1 MSRFMTRRRVLG
13 LIGSAS
19 LLQSS
24 ARRLFSQVLAGI
36 GSRVPR
42 FHAATATGRINDPQR
57 PLWINGCWNLWILW
71 NKDFPDGRGTVWLR
85 FTSNDLVHWAEAGT
99 SIPKNTTPYGDVWTG
114 SSVVDGANTAG
125 FGRDTV
131 VALMT
136 MPCKP
141 MGGQGTG
148 RWYSNDGGASF
159 QFDSVVMTNPR
170 AEDSNL
176 RDKVFRDPNVRWH
189 EPSQSWVMCLAEP
202 GQIGFYRS
210 SDLKSWKF
218 SGSLKNAEL
227 GTLECPNLFT
237 LHLHDPDGKITGEKW
252 VLLCGANG
260 TTKGFTTGTH
270 YWVGVFDGHTFQ
282 PDEGTGRWLDGGPD
296 FYAATAFS
304 ANSVNPLER
313 TFVIA
318 WMNNWNYADAVQQK
332 GYIGQLSL
340 VRELH
345 LQLVDGTAILQNRP
359 VESVR
364 SLSGAH
370 ILGKQ
375 QTISDKHDYFW
386 PKGAAQTCCCI
397 DLTMSPVN
405 GSWPEAISL
414 LLRGG
419 DGYSTQLSFNP
430 VSGVA
435 FFDREQC
442 GPIPKVGD
450 AWKARRSVLCNYSK
464 SVSVTIF
471 LDVGSIEVF
480 LNNGEST
487 ISALLTAPVDATALR
502 LTATGGQVSISK
514 VKIKQIGGTP
524 NGERTESS
532 AIS

>member
-1 MSRFMTRRRVLG
+1 MSSFMTRRRVLG

-19 LLQSS
+19 LLHSS
-24 ARRLFSQVLAGI
+24 GRRLFSEVTAGI

-57 PLWINGCWNLWILW
+57 PLWINGCWNMWILW
-71 NKDFPDGRGTVWLR
+71 NKDFPDGHGTVWLR
-85 FTSNDLVHWAEAGT
+85 FTSKDLVHWAEAGT

-114 SSVVDGANTAG
+114 SSVVDKANTAG
-125 FGRDTV
+125 FGRDIV

-148 RWYSNDGGASF
+148 RWYSHDGGASF

-176 RDKVFRDPNVRWH
+176 RDKVFRDPNVLWH

-210 SDLKSWKF
+210 SDLKSWKT

-227 GTLECPNLFT
+227 GTLECPNLFP
-237 LHLHDPDGKITGEKW
+237 LHLHSPDEKIVGEKW

-260 TTKGFTTGTH
+260 TASGFTTGTH
-270 YWVGVFDGHTFQ
+270 YWVGAFDGHNFQ
-282 PDEGTGRWLDGGPD
+282 PDEGAGRWLDGGPD

-304 ANSVNPLER
+304 GDSADPLNH
-313 TFVIA
+313 TFAIA

-340 VRELH
+340 VRELR
-345 LQLVDGTAILQNRP
+345 LQLVDEKPILQNRP
-359 VESVR
+359 VDAVR
-364 SLSGAH
+364 SLFSAA

-375 QTISDKHDYFW
+375 QIVADGHDYAW
-386 PKGAAQTCCCI
+386 PNGAAQTCCRI
-397 DLTMSPVN
+397 DLTMSPVG
-405 GSWPEAISL
+405 GSWPEAISIFV
-414 LLRGG
+414 RGG
-419 DGYSTQLSFNP
+419 AGYSTQLGFKPGLGN
-430 VSGVA
+430 A
-435 FFDREQC
+435 FLDRERC
-442 GPIPKVGD
+442 GPIPKEGD
-450 AWKARRSVLCNYSK
+450 AWRARRSVACDYNK
-464 SVSVTIF
+464 SVSVSIF

-487 ISALLTAPVDATALR
+487 MSALLTAPLDATALR
-502 LTATGGQVSISK
+502 LTATGGQVRISN
-514 VKIKQIGGTP
+514 VNIKHIAARQTG
-524 NGERTESS
+524 
-532 AIS
+532 

>member
-1 MSRFMTRRRVLG
+1 MSSFMTRRRVLG

-19 LLQSS
+19 LLHSS
-24 ARRLFSQVLAGI
+24 ARRLFSEVTAGI

-85 FTSNDLVHWAEAGT
+85 FTSKDLVHWAEQGT

-114 SSVVDGANTAG
+114 SSVVDKANTAG

-148 RWYSNDGGASF
+148 RWHSNDGGGSF

-170 AEDSNL
+170 AADSSL

-210 SDLKSWKF
+210 SDLKSWKS

-227 GTLECPNLFT
+227 GTLECPNLFP
-237 LHLHDPDGKITGEKW
+237 LHLHGPEGKIVDEKW
-252 VLLCGANG
+252 ILLCGANG
-260 TTKGFTTGTH
+260 TASGFTTGTH
-270 YWVGVFDGHTFQ
+270 YWVGAFDGHNFQ
-282 PDEGTGRWLDGGPD
+282 PDEGAGRWLDGGPD

-304 ANSVNPLER
+304 GDSADPLR
-313 TFVIA
+313 HTFAIA

-340 VRELH
+340 VRELR
-345 LQLVDGTAILQNRP
+345 LQLVDEKPILQNRP
-359 VESVR
+359 ADAVR
-364 SLSGAH
+364 SLFSAA

-375 QTISDKHDYFW
+375 QIVADGHDYAW
-386 PKGAAQTCCCI
+386 PNGAAQTCCRI
-397 DLTMSPVN
+397 DLTMSPES

-414 LLRGG
+414 FVRGG
-419 DGYSTQLSFNP
+419 AGYSTQLGFKP
-430 VSGVA
+430 GSGNA
-435 FFDREQC
+435 FLDRERC
-442 GPIPKVGD
+442 GPIPKEGD
-450 AWKARRSVLCNYSK
+450 AWRARRSVACDYNK
-464 SVSVTIF
+464 SVSVSIF

-487 ISALLTAPVDATALR
+487 MSALLTAPLDATALR
-502 LTATGGQVSISK
+502 LTATGGQVRISN
-514 VKIKQIGGTP
+514 VNIKHIAARQTG
-524 NGERTESS
+524 
-532 AIS
+532 

>member
-1 MSRFMTRRRVLG
+1 
-13 LIGSAS
+13 
-19 LLQSS
+19 
-24 ARRLFSQVLAGI
+24 
-36 GSRVPR
+36 
-42 FHAATATGRINDPQR
+42 
-57 PLWINGCWNLWILW
+57 
-71 NKDFPDGRGTVWLR
+71 
-85 FTSNDLVHWAEAGT
+85 
-99 SIPKNTTPYGDVWTG
+99 
-114 SSVVDGANTAG
+114 
-125 FGRDTV
+125 
-131 VALMT
+131 
-136 MPCKP
+136 
-141 MGGQGTG
+141 
-148 RWYSNDGGASF
+148 
-159 QFDSVVMTNPR
+159 
-170 AEDSNL
+170 
-176 RDKVFRDPNVRWH
+176 
-189 EPSQSWVMCLAEP
+189 
-202 GQIGFYRS
+202 
-210 SDLKSWKF
+210 
-218 SGSLKNAEL
+218 LKNAQL
-227 GTLECPNLFT
+227 GTLECPNLFP
-237 LHLHDPDGKITGEKW
+237 LHLHDPDGKIAGNKW

-260 TTKGFTTGTH
+260 ATKGFTTGTH

-282 PDEGTGRWLDGGPD
+282 PDEGAGRWLDGGPD

-304 ANSVNPLER
+304 ENSADALKR

-345 LQLVDGTAILQNRP
+345 LQLMNGTAILQNRP

-364 SLSGAH
+364 SLSGAY
-370 ILGKQ
+370 IIGKQ
-375 QTISDKHDYFW
+375 QIISDKHDYDW
-386 PKGAAQTCCCI
+386 PTGAAQTCCWI
-397 DLTMSPVN
+397 DLTMSAVS
-405 GSWPEAISL
+405 GSWPESLSL

-419 DGYSTQLSFNP
+419 DGYSTQLGFRP

-435 FFDREQC
+435 FLDREQC
-442 GPIPKVGD
+442 GPIPKEGD
-450 AWKARRSVLCNYSK
+450 AWKARRSVPCNYSK

>member
-1 MSRFMTRRRVLG
+1 MGSFMTRRRVLG

-19 LLQSS
+19 LLHSS
-24 ARRLFSQVLAGI
+24 GRRLFSEVTAGI

-71 NKDFPDGRGTVWLR
+71 NKDFPDGRGTIWLR
-85 FTSNDLVHWAEAGT
+85 FISKDLVHWAAAGT

-114 SSVVDGANTAG
+114 SSVIDGANTAG

-148 RWYSNDGGASF
+148 RWYSNDGGVSF

-210 SDLKSWKF
+210 SNLKSWKP
-218 SGSLKNAEL
+218 SGSLQNAEL
-227 GTLECPNLFT
+227 GTLECPNLFP
-237 LHLHDPDGKITGEKW
+237 LHLHGPDRKIAGEKW

-260 TTKGFTTGTH
+260 TASGFTTGTH
-270 YWVGVFDGHTFQ
+270 YWVGDFDGHTFQ
-282 PDEGTGRWLDGGPD
+282 PDERAGRWLDGGPD

-304 ANSVNPLER
+304 RNSADPSEP
-313 TFVIA
+313 TFAIA

-340 VRELH
+340 VRELR
-345 LQLVDGTAILQNRP
+345 LQLVEGTAIVRNRP
-359 VESVR
+359 VDAVR
-364 SLSGAH
+364 LLFSAT

-375 QTISDKHDYFW
+375 QIVADGHDYAW
-386 PKGAAQTCCCI
+386 PNGAAQTCCRI
-397 DLTMSPVN
+397 DLTMSPVS
-405 GSWPEAISL
+405 GSRPKAISL
-414 LLRGG
+414 SVRGG
-419 DGYSTQLSFNP
+419 AGYSTQLGFNP
-430 VSGVA
+430 GSGNA
-435 FFDREQC
+435 FLDRERC
-442 GPIPKVGD
+442 GPIPKEGD
-450 AWKARRSVLCNYSK
+450 AWNSRRSVPCDFTKPFSI
-464 SVSVTIF
+464 SIF
-471 LDVGSIEVF
+471 LDAGSIEVF
-480 LNNGEST
+480 LNNGESSM
-487 ISALLTAPVDATALR
+487 SALLTAPLDANALK
-502 LTATGGQVSISK
+502 LSATGGQVSISK
-514 VKIKQIGGTP
+514 VKVST
-524 NGERTESS
+524 
-532 AIS
+532 